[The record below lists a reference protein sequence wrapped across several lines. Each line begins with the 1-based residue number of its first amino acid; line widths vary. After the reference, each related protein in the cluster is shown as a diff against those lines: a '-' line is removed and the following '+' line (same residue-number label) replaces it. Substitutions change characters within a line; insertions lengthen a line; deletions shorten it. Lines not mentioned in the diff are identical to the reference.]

1 MIVAG
6 FLLGMIVT
14 ASLVAA
20 LFFLKFWRESH
31 DALFLAFAAF
41 FFVEAFSR
49 MVSLAQEHPNEA
61 SPWVYVV
68 RFASAVWIIAA
79 ILRKNS

>member
-1 MIVAG
+1 MILSG
-6 FLLGMIVT
+6 FFLGLIAA
-14 ASLVAA
+14 ASLAAA

-41 FFVEAFSR
+41 FVVEAFSR
-49 MVSLAQEHPNEA
+49 VVSLVQEHPNEA
-61 SPWVYVV
+61 SPWVYLV
-68 RFASAVWIIAA
+68 RLASALWIIAA

>member
-1 MIVAG
+1 MIVLG
-6 FLLGMIVT
+6 FFLGLIAA

-20 LFFLKFWRESH
+20 LFFFKFWRESH

-41 FFVEAFSR
+41 FAVEAFSR
-49 MVSLAQEHPNEA
+49 VVSLLREHPNEA
-61 SPWVYVV
+61 SPWVYLM
-68 RFASAVWIIAA
+68 RLAAALWIIGA